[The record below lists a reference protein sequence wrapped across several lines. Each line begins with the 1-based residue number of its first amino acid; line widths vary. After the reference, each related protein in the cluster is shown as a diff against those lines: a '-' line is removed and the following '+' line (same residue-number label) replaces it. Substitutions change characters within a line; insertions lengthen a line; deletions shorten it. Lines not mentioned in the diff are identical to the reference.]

1 MCIRDRRNF
10 VPHSHKVK
18 VRFYELDP
26 YGHLNHSAYIQL
38 FETGRIEML
47 EQAGLAL
54 HEIEKNNFRF
64 VVSQIVTAFLK
75 PVEAGSF
82 LTIKTEIL
90 EIRRASSLWWQ
101 QIMDETDV
109 AATQRVRIAITNR
122 DGKPIRAPQQIIEA
136 LTPFL
141 SSFKNDE

>member
-1 MCIRDRRNF
+1 
-10 VPHSHKVK
+10 VPHRHKVK

-47 EQAGLAL
+47 EEAGIAL
-54 HEIEKNNFRF
+54 HELEKNDFRF
-64 VVSQIVTAFLK
+64 VVSQIETAFLK

-82 LTIKTEIL
+82 LTIETEIL
-90 EIRRASSLWWQ
+90 EMRRASSLWWQ
-101 QIMDETDV
+101 QILDETEV
-109 AATQRVRIAITNR
+109 VATQRVRTAITNR
-122 DGKPIRAPQQIIEA
+122 DGKPIRAPQQILES

>member
-1 MCIRDRRNF
+1 M
-10 VPHSHKVK
+10 PHSHKVK

-26 YGHLNHSAYIQL
+26 YGHLNHSAYVQL

-47 EQAGLAL
+47 EQVGLAL

-64 VVSQIVTAFLK
+64 VVSQIETAFLK

-82 LTIKTEIL
+82 LTIETEIL
-90 EIRRASSLWWQ
+90 EMRRASSLWWQ
-101 QIMDETDV
+101 QIMDENDV
-109 AATQRVRIAITNR
+109 VATQRGRVAITNR
-122 DGKPIRAPQQIIEA
+122 AGKPIRAPKQIIEA

>member
-1 MCIRDRRNF
+1 M
-10 VPHSHKVK
+10 PHSHKVK

-26 YGHLNHSAYIQL
+26 YGHLNHSTYVQL

-47 EQAGLAL
+47 EQVGLAL

-64 VVSQIVTAFLK
+64 VVSQIETAFLK

-82 LTIKTEIL
+82 LTIETEIL
-90 EIRRASSLWWQ
+90 EMRRASSLWWQ

-109 AATQRVRIAITNR
+109 VATQRVRIAITNR
-122 DGKPIRAPQQIIEA
+122 DGKPIRAPQQIIKA

>member
-1 MCIRDRRNF
+1 

-26 YGHLNHSAYIQL
+26 YGHLNHSAYVQL

-64 VVSQIVTAFLK
+64 VVSQIETAFLK

-82 LTIKTEIL
+82 LTIKTEIM

-109 AATQRVRIAITNR
+109 VATQRVRVAITNLE
-122 DGKPIRAPQQIIEA
+122 GKPIRAPQQIIEA

-141 SSFKNDE
+141 SNFKNDE

>member
-1 MCIRDRRNF
+1 M
-10 VPHSHKVK
+10 PHSHKVK

-26 YGHLNHSAYIQL
+26 YGHLNHSAYVQL

-47 EQAGLAL
+47 EQVGLAL

-64 VVSQIVTAFLK
+64 VVSQIETAFLK

-82 LTIKTEIL
+82 LTIKTEIM

-101 QIMDETDV
+101 QIMDETEV
-109 AATQRVRIAITNR
+109 VATQRVRVAITNR

>member
-1 MCIRDRRNF
+1 

-64 VVSQIVTAFLK
+64 VVSQIETAFLK

-82 LTIKTEIL
+82 LTIKTEIM

-109 AATQRVRIAITNR
+109 VATQRVRVAITNR
-122 DGKPIRAPQQIIEA
+122 EGKPIRAPQQIIEA

>member
-1 MCIRDRRNF
+1 M
-10 VPHSHKVK
+10 PHRHNVK

-47 EQAGLAL
+47 ENLGISLNEL
-54 HEIEKNNFRF
+54 EKNNFRF
-64 VVSQIVTAFLK
+64 VVSQIETAFLK

-82 LTIKTEIL
+82 LTIETEII
-90 EIRRASSLWWQ
+90 EMRRASSLWWQ
-101 QIMDETDV
+101 QIVNKTDV
-109 AATQRVRIAITNR
+109 VATQRARVAITNR
-122 DGKPIRAPQQIIEA
+122 DGKPVRAPQQIIEA
-136 LTPFL
+136 LTPSL

>member
-1 MCIRDRRNF
+1 M
-10 VPHSHKVK
+10 PHRHNVK

-47 EQAGLAL
+47 EQAGIAL
-54 HEIEKNNFRF
+54 HEIEKNDFRF
-64 VVSQIVTAFLK
+64 VVSQIETAFLK

-82 LTIKTEIL
+82 LTVETEIL
-90 EIRRASSLWWQ
+90 EMRRASSVWWQ
-101 QIMDETDV
+101 QIMNETYV
-109 AATQRVRIAITNR
+109 VATQRVRVAITNR

-136 LTPFL
+136 LTPLL
-141 SSFKNDE
+141 SIFKNDE

>member
-1 MCIRDRRNF
+1 M
-10 VPHSHKVK
+10 PHSHKVK

-26 YGHLNHSAYIQL
+26 YGHLNHSAYVQL

-47 EQAGLAL
+47 EQVGLAL

-64 VVSQIVTAFLK
+64 VVSQIETAFLK

-82 LTIKTEIL
+82 LTIETEIL
-90 EIRRASSLWWQ
+90 EMRRASSLWWQ

-109 AATQRVRIAITNR
+109 VATQRVRVAITNR
-122 DGKPIRAPQQIIEA
+122 DGKPIRAPKQIIEA

>member
-1 MCIRDRRNF
+1 M
-10 VPHSHKVK
+10 PHSHKVK

-47 EQAGLAL
+47 EQVGLAL

-64 VVSQIVTAFLK
+64 VVSQIETAFLK

-82 LTIKTEIL
+82 LTIETEIL
-90 EIRRASSLWWQ
+90 EMRRASSLWWQ
-101 QIMDETDV
+101 QIMDENDV
-109 AATQRVRIAITNR
+109 VATQRVRVAITNR

>member
-1 MCIRDRRNF
+1 

-26 YGHLNHSAYIQL
+26 YGHLNHSAYVQL

-47 EQAGLAL
+47 EQVGLAL

-64 VVSQIVTAFLK
+64 VVSQIETAFLK

-82 LTIKTEIL
+82 LTIETEIL
-90 EIRRASSLWWQ
+90 EMRRASSLWWQ
-101 QIMDETDV
+101 QIMDENDV
-109 AATQRVRIAITNR
+109 VATQRVRVAITNC

>member
-1 MCIRDRRNF
+1 M
-10 VPHSHKVK
+10 PHRHNVK

-47 EQAGLAL
+47 EDLGISLNEL
-54 HEIEKNNFRF
+54 EKNNFRF
-64 VVSQIVTAFLK
+64 VVSQIETAFLK

-82 LTIKTEIL
+82 LTIETEII
-90 EIRRASSLWWQ
+90 EMRRASSLWWQ
-101 QIMDETDV
+101 QIVNKTDV
-109 AATQRVRIAITNR
+109 VATQRVRVAITNR
-122 DGKPIRAPQQIIEA
+122 DGKPVRAPQQIIEA
-136 LTPFL
+136 LTPSL

>member
-1 MCIRDRRNF
+1 M
-10 VPHSHKVK
+10 PHRHKVK

-47 EQAGLAL
+47 EEAGIAL
-54 HEIEKNNFRF
+54 HELEKNDFRF
-64 VVSQIVTAFLK
+64 VVSQIETAFLK

-82 LTIKTEIL
+82 LTIETEIL
-90 EIRRASSLWWQ
+90 EMRRASSLWWQ
-101 QIMDETDV
+101 QILDETEV
-109 AATQRVRIAITNR
+109 VATQRVRTAITNR
-122 DGKPIRAPQQIIEA
+122 DGKPIRAPQQILES

>member
-1 MCIRDRRNF
+1 M
-10 VPHSHKVK
+10 PHSHKVK

-26 YGHLNHSAYIQL
+26 YGHLNHSAYVQL

-64 VVSQIVTAFLK
+64 VVSQIETAFLK

-82 LTIKTEIL
+82 LTIETEIL
-90 EIRRASSLWWQ
+90 EMRRASSLWWQ

-109 AATQRVRIAITNR
+109 VATQRVRVAITNLE
-122 DGKPIRAPQQIIEA
+122 GKPIRAPQQIIEA

-141 SSFKNDE
+141 SNFKNDE

>member
-1 MCIRDRRNF
+1 M
-10 VPHSHKVK
+10 PHRHNVK

-47 EQAGLAL
+47 EHAGIAL
-54 HEIEKNNFRF
+54 NQIEKNDFRF
-64 VVSQIVTAFLK
+64 VVSQIETAFLK

-82 LTIKTEIL
+82 LTIETEIL
-90 EIRRASSLWWQ
+90 EIRRASSVWWQ

-109 AATQRVRIAITNR
+109 VATQRVRAAITNSE
-122 DGKPIRAPQQIIEA
+122 GKPIRAPKEITDA
-136 LTPFL
+136 LMTFL
-141 SSFKNDE
+141 SSFKNDD

>member
-1 MCIRDRRNF
+1 M
-10 VPHSHKVK
+10 PHSHKVK

-64 VVSQIVTAFLK
+64 VVSQIETAFLK

-82 LTIKTEIL
+82 LTIETEIL
-90 EIRRASSLWWQ
+90 EMRRASSLWWQ
-101 QIMDETDV
+101 QIMDENDV
-109 AATQRVRIAITNR
+109 VATQRVRVAIPNR

>member
-1 MCIRDRRNF
+1 M
-10 VPHSHKVK
+10 PHRHKVK

-47 EQAGLAL
+47 EEAGIAL
-54 HEIEKNNFRF
+54 HELEKNDFRF
-64 VVSQIVTAFLK
+64 VVSQIETTFLK

-82 LTIKTEIL
+82 LTIETEIL
-90 EIRRASSLWWQ
+90 EMRRASSLWWQ
-101 QIMDETDV
+101 QILDETEV
-109 AATQRVRIAITNR
+109 VSTQRVRAAITNR
-122 DGKPIRAPQQIIEA
+122 DGKPIRAPQQILES

>member
-1 MCIRDRRNF
+1 

-26 YGHLNHSAYIQL
+26 YGHLNHSTYVQL

-47 EQAGLAL
+47 EQVGLAL

-64 VVSQIVTAFLK
+64 VVSQIETAFLK

-82 LTIKTEIL
+82 LTIETEIL
-90 EIRRASSLWWQ
+90 EMRRASSLWWQ

-109 AATQRVRIAITNR
+109 VATQRVRIAITNR
-122 DGKPIRAPQQIIEA
+122 DGKPIRAPQQIIKA

>member
-1 MCIRDRRNF
+1 M
-10 VPHSHKVK
+10 PHSHKVK

-26 YGHLNHSAYIQL
+26 YGHLNHSAYVQL

-47 EQAGLAL
+47 EQVGLAL

-64 VVSQIVTAFLK
+64 VVSQIETAFLK

-82 LTIKTEIL
+82 LTIETEIL
-90 EIRRASSLWWQ
+90 EMRRASSLWWQ
-101 QIMDETDV
+101 QIMDENDV
-109 AATQRVRIAITNR
+109 VATQRVRVAITNC
-122 DGKPIRAPQQIIEA
+122 DGKPSRAPQQIIEA

>member
-1 MCIRDRRNF
+1 M
-10 VPHSHKVK
+10 PHRHNVK

-47 EQAGLAL
+47 EHAGIGL
-54 HEIEKNNFRF
+54 HQIQKNDFRF
-64 VVSQIVTAFLK
+64 VVSQIETAILK
-75 PVEAGSF
+75 SVEAGSF
-82 LTIKTEIL
+82 LTIETEIL
-90 EIRRASSLWWQ
+90 EIRRASSVWWQ

-109 AATQRVRIAITNR
+109 VATQRVRAAITNR
-122 DGKPIRAPQQIIEA
+122 DGKPIRAPKEITDA
-136 LTPFL
+136 LMPFL

>member
-1 MCIRDRRNF
+1 
-10 VPHSHKVK
+10 VPHRHNVK

-47 EQAGLAL
+47 EQAGIAL
-54 HEIEKNNFRF
+54 HEIEKNDFRL
-64 VVSQIVTAFLK
+64 VVSQIETSFLK
-75 PVEAGSF
+75 SVEAGSF
-82 LTIKTEIL
+82 LTVETEIL
-90 EIRRASSLWWQ
+90 EMRRASSLWWQ
-101 QIMDETDV
+101 QIMDVTDV
-109 AATQRVRIAITNR
+109 VATQRVRVAITNR

-141 SSFKNDE
+141 SSIKNDE

>member
-1 MCIRDRRNF
+1 
-10 VPHSHKVK
+10 VPHRHKVK

-47 EQAGLAL
+47 EQAGMAL

-64 VVSQIVTAFLK
+64 VVSQIETAFLK

-82 LTIKTEIL
+82 LTVETEIL
-90 EIRRASSLWWQ
+90 EMRRASSLWWQ
-101 QIMDETDV
+101 QILDETEV
-109 AATQRVRIAITNR
+109 VATQRVRTAITNR
-122 DGKPIRAPQQIIEA
+122 DGKPIRAPQQILEA

-141 SSFKNDE
+141 SSFKTDE

>member
-1 MCIRDRRNF
+1 M
-10 VPHSHKVK
+10 PHSHKVK

-26 YGHLNHSAYIQL
+26 YGHLNHSAYVQL

-47 EQAGLAL
+47 EQVGLAL

-64 VVSQIVTAFLK
+64 VVSQIETAFLK
-75 PVEAGSF
+75 PVGAGSF
-82 LTIKTEIL
+82 LTIETEIL
-90 EIRRASSLWWQ
+90 EVRRASSLWWQ

-109 AATQRVRIAITNR
+109 VATQRVRVAITNR

>member
-1 MCIRDRRNF
+1 M
-10 VPHSHKVK
+10 PHSHKVK

-26 YGHLNHSAYIQL
+26 YGHLNHSAYVQL

-64 VVSQIVTAFLK
+64 VVSQIETAFLK

>member
-1 MCIRDRRNF
+1 MPLSPKI
-10 VPHSHKVK
+10 K

-26 YGHLNHSAYIQL
+26 YGHLNHSAYFQL

-47 EQAGLAL
+47 EQACLAL

-64 VVSQIVTAFLK
+64 VVSQIETAFLK

-82 LTIKTEIL
+82 LTIKTEIM

-109 AATQRVRIAITNR
+109 VATQRVRVAITNLE
-122 DGKPIRAPQQIIEA
+122 GKPIRAPQQIIEA

-141 SSFKNDE
+141 SSFQNDE

>member
-1 MCIRDRRNF
+1 M
-10 VPHSHKVK
+10 PHRHNVK

-47 EQAGLAL
+47 EDLGISLN
-54 HEIEKNNFRF
+54 EVEKNNFRF
-64 VVSQIVTAFLK
+64 VVSQIETAFLK

-82 LTIKTEIL
+82 LTIETEII
-90 EIRRASSLWWQ
+90 EMRRASSLWWQ
-101 QIMDETDV
+101 QIVNKTDV
-109 AATQRVRIAITNR
+109 VATQRARVAITNR
-122 DGKPIRAPQQIIEA
+122 DGKPVRAPQQIIEA
-136 LTPFL
+136 LTPSL

>member
-1 MCIRDRRNF
+1 M
-10 VPHSHKVK
+10 PHSHKVK

-47 EQAGLAL
+47 EQVGLAL

-64 VVSQIVTAFLK
+64 VVSQIETAFLK

-82 LTIKTEIL
+82 LTIETEIL
-90 EIRRASSLWWQ
+90 EMRRASSLWWQ

-109 AATQRVRIAITNR
+109 VATQRVRAAITNR

>member
-1 MCIRDRRNF
+1 M
-10 VPHSHKVK
+10 PHSHKVK

-26 YGHLNHSAYIQL
+26 YGHLNHSAYVQL

-47 EQAGLAL
+47 EQVGLAL

-64 VVSQIVTAFLK
+64 VVSQIETAFLK

-82 LTIKTEIL
+82 LTIETEIL
-90 EIRRASSLWWQ
+90 EMRRASSLWWQ

-109 AATQRVRIAITNR
+109 VATQRVRVAITNR
-122 DGKPIRAPQQIIEA
+122 DGTPIRAPKQIIEA

>member
-1 MCIRDRRNF
+1 M
-10 VPHSHKVK
+10 PHRHNVK

-47 EQAGLAL
+47 EDLGISLNEL
-54 HEIEKNNFRF
+54 EKNNFRF
-64 VVSQIVTAFLK
+64 VVSQIETAFLK

-82 LTIKTEIL
+82 LTIETEII
-90 EIRRASSLWWQ
+90 EMRRASSLWWQ
-101 QIMDETDV
+101 QIVNKTDV
-109 AATQRVRIAITNR
+109 VATQRARVAITNR
-122 DGKPIRAPQQIIEA
+122 DGKPVRAPQQIIEA
-136 LTPFL
+136 LTTSL

>member
-1 MCIRDRRNF
+1 M
-10 VPHSHKVK
+10 PHSHKVK

-26 YGHLNHSAYIQL
+26 YGHLNHSAYVQL

-47 EQAGLAL
+47 EQVGLAL

-64 VVSQIVTAFLK
+64 VVSQIETAFLK

>member
-1 MCIRDRRNF
+1 M
-10 VPHSHKVK
+10 PHSHKVK

-26 YGHLNHSAYIQL
+26 YGHLNHSAYVQL

-47 EQAGLAL
+47 EQVGLAL

-64 VVSQIVTAFLK
+64 VVSQIETAFLK

-82 LTIKTEIL
+82 LTIETEIL
-90 EIRRASSLWWQ
+90 EMRRASSLWWQ
-101 QIMDETDV
+101 QIMDENDV
-109 AATQRVRIAITNR
+109 VATQRVRVAITNR

-141 SSFKNDE
+141 SRFKNDE

>member
-1 MCIRDRRNF
+1 M
-10 VPHSHKVK
+10 PHSHKVK

-64 VVSQIVTAFLK
+64 VVSQIETAFLK

-82 LTIKTEIL
+82 LTIETEIL
-90 EIRRASSLWWQ
+90 EMRRASSLWWQ
-101 QIMDETDV
+101 QIMDENDV
-109 AATQRVRIAITNR
+109 VATQRVRVAITNR